1 MNSSIPLQLRRLP
14 AESGVGVCWHTM
26 KRTTVKLPETLD
38 AILRHEAEHRGVPIA
53 VVTREA
59 LEAYF
64 KNATAM
70 PRRLLAAGTGRS
82 GADDIAERIEEIL
95 SSEIAR

>member
-1 MNSSIPLQLRRLP
+1 
-14 AESGVGVCWHTM
+14 M

-38 AILRHEAEHRGVPIA
+38 AIRHAAEQRGVPIA

-64 KNATAM
+64 KSATAT
-70 PRRLLAAGTGRS
+70 PREFLAAGSGRS
-82 GADDIAERIEEIL
+82 GADDVAERIEEIL
-95 SSEIAR
+95 SSEFAQ